1 MRYRILMIP
10 ALALLSACGEPSD
23 RSDRDKD
30 TTIVKTEATTVEPT
44 KAEVA
49 ADHLIVPGK
58 SIGQTRLDEDMDQV
72 IARLGKPDGGDAAMG
87 KSTSVWYTGHDTA
100 KASTTIFA
108 SRQMGTADE
117 RARVKQIRVT
127 SPWFKTAD
135 GIMTGADK
143 AAIEKIYPHLEKA
156 ESPIAK
162 DEVYADKAA
171 GIAFEFDGQDK
182 CSAIIVMLPEGKN

>member
-1 MRYRILMIP
+1 MIP
-10 ALALLSACGEPSD
+10 ALALLSACGTPAN
-23 RSDRDKD
+23 RSDQDKD
-30 TTIVKTEATTVEPT
+30 TTTVTSETTKVKPE

-49 ADHLIVPGK
+49 ADQLIVPGK
-58 SIGQTRLDEDMDQV
+58 SIGQTRLDDDMDQV

-87 KSTSVWYTGHDTA
+87 KSTSVWYTDHDTA

-117 RARVKQIRVT
+117 KARVKQIRVS

-135 GIMTGADK
+135 GVMTGADK
-143 AAIEKIYPHLEKA
+143 ATIEKAYPHLAKA
-156 ESPIAK
+156 GSPIAK
-162 DEVYADKAA
+162 DTVYADKAA